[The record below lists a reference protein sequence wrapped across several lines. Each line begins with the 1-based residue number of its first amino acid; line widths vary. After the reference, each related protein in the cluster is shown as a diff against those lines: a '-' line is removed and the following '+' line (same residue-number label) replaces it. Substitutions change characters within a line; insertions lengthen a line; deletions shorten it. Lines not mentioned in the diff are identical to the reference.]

1 MDFKRK
7 MPYKDP
13 EKRNKTNREFQR
25 RKANNN
31 PEWAES
37 ERIRKKKLMAEKRK
51 DPKQNK
57 IFQKRSRINK
67 WKNSMRYW
75 GTWEEL
81 DEIYMNTISCPICE
95 CVMGQENNAYQKS
108 VDHDHFSLYVRDI
121 VCKKCNN
128 NRSKVDRNKM
138 IVHLELYRYFNR
150 I

>member
-1 MDFKRK
+1 MDFKVD

-13 EKRNKTNREFQR
+13 EKHKECQRKSYHKCKTTEQL
-25 RKANNN
+25 
-31 PEWAES
+31 
-37 ERIRKKKLMAEKRK
+37 ERGRLKMAEKRK